1 MIRLSGNLFTSGIII
16 DGVICS
22 KSIWLR
28 KVVFMVFFYY
38 EYYEF
43 NYALY

>member
-1 MIRLSGNLFTSGIII
+1 MIRLSGNLFTSCIII

-38 EYYEF
+38 EF
-43 NYALY
+43 NYAKY